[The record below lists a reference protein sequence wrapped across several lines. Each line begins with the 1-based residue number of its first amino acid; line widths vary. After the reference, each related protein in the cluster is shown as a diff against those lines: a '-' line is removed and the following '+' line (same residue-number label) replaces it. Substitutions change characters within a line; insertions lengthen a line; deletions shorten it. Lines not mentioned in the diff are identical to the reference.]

1 MTDILSNRVKAKL
14 ENDNKDFTR
23 LEIEKAINILETA
36 QKKLKKEERRQALT
50 NLSESYD
57 LKEDD
62 ALINDF
68 INNLA
73 KLNADSR
80 KEIMR
85 IIKLNNTSSSS
96 KKPEKIINSK
106 SQDNSQQPLK

>member
-85 IIKLNNTSSSS
+85 IMKLNNTSSSS
-96 KKPEKIINSK
+96 KNREKIINSK
-106 SQDNSQQPLK
+106 SQDKSHQPLK